1 MDDGTNTNAIVLLVG
16 FELFR
21 KHFLGYGWQY
31 LSQSLS
37 FATSTEV
44 SSLPSSLPL
53 NRAEVQAIPPPNQT
67 STREDPY
74 ARVAGW
80 MNGPTS
86 GCHFHL
92 SKAVAVDCLNNLE
105 WRANHLFIE
114 TVISTTI
121 CQFGQGDQSDQNRA
135 KNSCLCLSN
144 FGEPSTPSM
153 APICQFPHNIQVN
166 CSHQQISMRLTL
178 HLQQHPREEKHW

>member
-53 NRAEVQAIPPPNQT
+53 NRAEVKVVSPSNQK
-67 STREDPY
+67 S
-74 ARVAGW
+74 
-80 MNGPTS
+80 
-86 GCHFHL
+86 
-92 SKAVAVDCLNNLE
+92 
-105 WRANHLFIE
+105 ANQDE
-114 TVISTTI
+114 
-121 CQFGQGDQSDQNRA
+121 
-135 KNSCLCLSN
+135 
-144 FGEPSTPSM
+144 
-153 APICQFPHNIQVN
+153 
-166 CSHQQISMRLTL
+166 
-178 HLQQHPREEKHW
+178 